1 MGKHEEY
8 VVKVSMRLNMNNPQ
22 HVKINNIIQNLDSK
36 IFKSRNQFLIDA
48 CQFYIDHYGEE
59 EFMKKRPCRNAEYV
73 SVENL
78 DEIKEDL
85 IRAATGEARNEV
97 IRLLGG
103 VISGMNPVL
112 QIERVAEKEEEKI
125 EEDVMDDA
133 DVADLAM
140 SWMSKGA

>member
-59 EFMKKRPCRNAEYV
+59 AFMEKRSCRNAEYV

-85 IRAATGEARNEV
+85 IRAATEEARNEV

-140 SWMSKGA
+140 SWMSKGG

>member
-59 EFMKKRPCRNAEYV
+59 EFMEKRSCRNAEYV

-85 IRAATGEARNEV
+85 IRAATEEARNEV

-140 SWMSKGA
+140 SWMSKGD